1 MTLVN
6 FVNEKQDDTVE
17 FGELYV
23 DAVFE
28 YCGSAFKKVS
38 CGQAI
43 KLDTLTLANFNQSD
57 SVLFLRSFV
66 EVEVEDGKETT
77 VFAALRIGDYFM
89 SGGEC
94 MRKAANDA
102 AINIAE
108 MAIYRIQDERTVYP
122 SEPVS
127 VRVTVKPNVVSVR
140 DDDDF

>member
-17 FGELYV
+17 FGDMYV

-57 SVLFLRSFV
+57 LVLFIRSVV

-89 SGGEC
+89 LGGEC
-94 MRKAANDA
+94 MRKASNDD

-108 MAIYRIQDERTVYP
+108 MAIYRITDDRTVYP
-122 SEPVS
+122 SRPISIRVS
-127 VRVTVKPNVVSVR
+127 VKPNV
-140 DDDDF
+140 